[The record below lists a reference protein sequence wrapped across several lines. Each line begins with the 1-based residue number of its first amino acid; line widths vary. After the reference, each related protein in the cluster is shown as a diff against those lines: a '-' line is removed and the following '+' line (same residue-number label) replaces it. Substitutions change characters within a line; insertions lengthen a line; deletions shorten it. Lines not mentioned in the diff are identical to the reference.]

1 MAFDFSSHKN
11 NLYGKKIDRL
21 NQLKIKNFNDNITD
35 EESEE
40 MNSLYEWIRKYS

>member
-1 MAFDFSSHKN
+1 MVVNFSNYKN

-35 EESEE
+35 EELQE
-40 MNSLYEWIRKYS
+40 MNSLFEWIRKYS